1 MKKIKERTI
10 YFIVYLLVLIPLLV
24 ISLMTG
30 CLIFGMIVFVVAIFC
45 VKSYIKNLKAY
56 RKYNSINTQVSRLE
70 IEGKIELIFKNCDN
84 WLMFASDDEIKELER
99 MFTKMKM
106 TEAGKYELEY
116 ILCRS
121 KNFQN

>member
-10 YFIVYLLVLIPLLV
+10 YFIVYMLVLIPLLV

-70 IEGKIELIFKNCDN
+70 IEGKIELIFRNCDN
-84 WLMFASDDEIKELER
+84 WLMFASDDEIKELKR
-99 MFTKMKM
+99 MFTKIKM
-106 TEAGKYELEY
+106 IEVGKYELEY

-121 KNFQN
+121 KNFQD

>member
-1 MKKIKERTI
+1 M
-10 YFIVYLLVLIPLLV
+10 LVLIPLLV

-30 CLIFGMIVFVVAIFC
+30 CLIFGMIVFVVAIFS

-70 IEGKIELIFKNCDN
+70 IEGKIELIFRNCDN
-84 WLMFASDDEIKELER
+84 WLMFASNDEIKELER

-106 TEAGKYELEY
+106 TEVGKYELEY

-121 KNFQN
+121 KNFQD

>member
-10 YFIVYLLVLIPLLV
+10 YFIVYMLVLIPLLV

-106 TEAGKYELEY
+106 TEVGKYELEY
-116 ILCRS
+116 ILCRL
-121 KNFQN
+121 KNFQD

>member
-10 YFIVYLLVLIPLLV
+10 YFIVYMLVLIPLLV

-30 CLIFGMIVFVVAIFC
+30 CLIFGMIVFVVAIFS

-56 RKYNSINTQVSRLE
+56 RKYNSINTQVSRIE
-70 IEGKIELIFKNCDN
+70 IEGKIELIFRNCDN
-84 WLMFASDDEIKELER
+84 WLMFASNDEIKELER

-106 TEAGKYELEY
+106 TEVGKYELEY

-121 KNFQN
+121 KNFQD

>member
-106 TEAGKYELEY
+106 TEVGKYELEY
-116 ILCRS
+116 ILCRL
-121 KNFQN
+121 KNFQD

>member
-10 YFIVYLLVLIPLLV
+10 YFIVYMLVLIPLLV

-70 IEGKIELIFKNCDN
+70 IEGKIELIFRNCDN

-106 TEAGKYELEY
+106 TEVGKYELEY
-116 ILCRS
+116 ILSRS
-121 KNFQN
+121 KNFQD

>member
-10 YFIVYLLVLIPLLV
+10 YFIVYMLVLIPLLV

-30 CLIFGMIVFVVAIFC
+30 CLIFGMIVFAIFS

-70 IEGKIELIFKNCDN
+70 IEGKIELIFRNCDN
-84 WLMFASDDEIKELER
+84 WLMFASNDEIKELER

-106 TEAGKYELEY
+106 TDVGKYELEY

-121 KNFQN
+121 KNFQD